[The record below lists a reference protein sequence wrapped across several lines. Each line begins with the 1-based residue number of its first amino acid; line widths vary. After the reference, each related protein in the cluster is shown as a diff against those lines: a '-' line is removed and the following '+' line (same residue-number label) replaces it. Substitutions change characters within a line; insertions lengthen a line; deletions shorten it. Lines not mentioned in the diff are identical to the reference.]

1 MYCSLYCQQQNKA
14 KADARE
20 QHSRRGGQQ
29 RPRGRICWHRT
40 YPVAPAVGE
49 VVAEVCPGGGDGLAV
64 LQDTHVVPVDL
75 QDDGA
80 MTGGSATASVHRDWR
95 VGCLLGW
102 GCLRGSRQA
111 RMDQTDNNNGN
122 LSHHHQEDR

>member
-1 MYCSLYCQQQNKA
+1 MCTVCCSLYCQQQNKA
-14 KADARE
+14 KTDALE

-29 RPRGRICWHRT
+29 RPCRGRVCWHRT
-40 YPVAPAVGE
+40 YPVAAAVGE
-49 VVAEVCPGGGDGLAV
+49 VMAEVCPGGGDGLAV

-95 VGCLLGW
+95 VGCLLCW
-102 GCLRGSRQA
+102 GA
-111 RMDQTDNNNGN
+111 
-122 LSHHHQEDR
+122 